1 MGIDVGFAMSIGQT
15 NPVKAPTAGGFVATR
30 WTLVLRA
37 QGATPESR
45 AALSDLCAAYY
56 EPVRRFL
63 QREGRGEDEARE
75 LAQEFFT
82 GVLARGGLGVADP
95 EKGLFRTYLL
105 GAVKHF
111 LLDQRKHAARAKR
124 GGGTVPESLDAVGED
139 GEEPTL
145 QVADTSEGMGDAW
158 FDRDWALTL
167 MARALDRLAAEFAAE
182 GKAVLYEALEPW
194 LVGDVGGATQVDV
207 GKRLGMSESAVKVA
221 VHRLRKRFREILK
234 AEISQTLP
242 EGGDPDAEL
251 GYLAEVLVRVGR
263 G

>member
-1 MGIDVGFAMSIGQT
+1 MSMQETSPGT
-15 NPVKAPTAGGFVATR
+15 TPPMGGFVPTR

-37 QGATPESR
+37 QGATAESR
-45 AALSDLCAAYY
+45 AALSDLCASYY

-63 QREGRGEDEARE
+63 QREGRDEDAARE
-75 LAQEFFT
+75 LAQEFFA

-95 EKGLFRTYLL
+95 GKGLFRTYLL

-111 LLDQRKHAARAKR
+111 LFDQRKHAARAKR
-124 GGGTVPESLDAVGED
+124 GAGAVPESLDAVGED

-167 MARALDRLAAEFAAE
+167 MARALDALAEQFRSE

-194 LVGDVGGATQVDV
+194 LVGDVGGATQLDV
-207 GKRLGMSESAVKVA
+207 GQRLGMSESAVKVA

-234 AEISQTLP
+234 AEIAQTLP
-242 EGGDPDAEL
+242 EGGDPAAEL

>member
-1 MGIDVGFAMSIGQT
+1 MSMQETSPGT
-15 NPVKAPTAGGFVATR
+15 TPPMGGFVPTR

-37 QGATPESR
+37 QGATAESR
-45 AALSDLCAAYY
+45 AALSDLCASYY

-63 QREGRGEDEARE
+63 QREGRDEDAARE
-75 LAQEFFT
+75 LAQEFFA

-95 EKGLFRTYLL
+95 GKGLFRTYLL

-124 GGGTVPESLDAVGED
+124 GAGAVPESLDAVGED

-145 QVADTSEGMGDAW
+145 QVADTTDGMGDAW

-167 MARALDRLAAEFAAE
+167 MARALDRLSAEFSAE

-194 LVGDVGGATQVDV
+194 LVGDVGGATQLDV
-207 GKRLGMSESAVKVA
+207 GQRLGMSESAVKVA

-234 AEISQTLP
+234 AEIAQTLP
-242 EGGDPDAEL
+242 EGGDPAAEL
-251 GYLAEVLVRVGR
+251 GYLAEVLVRVGQ

>member
-1 MGIDVGFAMSIGQT
+1 MSTGESITGQGQGT
-15 NPVKAPTAGGFVATR
+15 GAFVPTR
-30 WTLVLRA
+30 WSLVLRS
-37 QGATPESR
+37 QGSSPESR
-45 AALSDLCAAYY
+45 LALSDLCASYY

-75 LAQEFFT
+75 LAQEFFA

-95 EKGLFRTYLL
+95 GKGLFRTYLL

-124 GGGTVPESLDAVGED
+124 GGGAVPESLDAVGED

-145 QVADTSEGMGDAW
+145 QVADIAEGMGDAW

-167 MARALDRLAAEFAAE
+167 MARSLDRLSAEFAAE
-182 GKAVLYEALEPW
+182 GKAGLYEALEPW
-194 LVGDVGGATQVDV
+194 LVGDAGGRTQLDV

-251 GYLAEVLVRVGR
+251 GYLAEVLARVGR

>member
-1 MGIDVGFAMSIGQT
+1 MSMQETSPGT
-15 NPVKAPTAGGFVATR
+15 TPPMGGFVPTR

-37 QGATPESR
+37 QGATAESR
-45 AALSDLCAAYY
+45 AALSDLCASYY

-63 QREGRGEDEARE
+63 QREGRDEDAARE
-75 LAQEFFT
+75 LAQEFFA

-95 EKGLFRTYLL
+95 GKGLFRTYLL

-111 LLDQRKHAARAKR
+111 LFDQRKHAARAKR
-124 GGGTVPESLDAVGED
+124 GAGAVPESLDAVGED

-145 QVADTSEGMGDAW
+145 QVADTTDGMGDAW

-167 MARALDRLAAEFAAE
+167 MARALDRLSAEFSAE

-194 LVGDVGGATQVDV
+194 LVGDVGGATQLDV
-207 GKRLGMSESAVKVA
+207 GQRLGMSESAVKVA

-234 AEISQTLP
+234 AEIAQTLP
-242 EGGDPDAEL
+242 EGGDPAAEL

>member
-1 MGIDVGFAMSIGQT
+1 MNREETSPGTTPPM
-15 NPVKAPTAGGFVATR
+15 GGFVPTR

-37 QGATPESR
+37 QGATAESR
-45 AALSDLCAAYY
+45 AALSDLCASYY

-63 QREGRGEDEARE
+63 QREGRDEDAARE
-75 LAQEFFT
+75 LAQEFFA

-95 EKGLFRTYLL
+95 GKGLFRTYLL

-124 GGGTVPESLDAVGED
+124 GGGAVPESLDAVGED

-158 FDRDWALTL
+158 FDRDWALAL
-167 MARALDRLAAEFAAE
+167 MARALDALAEQFRSE
-182 GKAVLYEALEPW
+182 GKEAIHAALEPW
-194 LVGDVGGATQVDV
+194 LVGEVAGTTQLEVA
-207 GKRLGMSESAVKVA
+207 KRLGISESAVKVA
-221 VHRLRKRFREILK
+221 IHRLRKRFREILR

>member
-1 MGIDVGFAMSIGQT
+1 MNRLETSPGT
-15 NPVKAPTAGGFVATR
+15 TPPLGGFVPTR

-37 QGATPESR
+37 QGVTTESR
-45 AALSDLCAAYY
+45 AALSDLCGSYY

-63 QREGRGEDEARE
+63 QREGRDEDAARE
-75 LAQEFFT
+75 LAQEFFA

-95 EKGLFRTYLL
+95 GKGLFRTYLL

-124 GGGTVPESLDAVGED
+124 GGGHVPDSLDAVGED

-167 MARALDRLAAEFAAE
+167 MARALDALAEQFRSD
-182 GKAVLYEALEPW
+182 GKEAVYDALEPW
-194 LVGDVGGATQVDV
+194 LVGDVGGTTQLEVA
-207 GKRLGMSESAVKVA
+207 KRLGMTESAVKVA
-221 VHRLRKRFREILK
+221 VHRLRKRFREILR
-234 AEISQTLP
+234 AEIAQTLP

-251 GYLAEVLVRVGR
+251 AYLAEVLVRVGR

>member
-1 MGIDVGFAMSIGQT
+1 MAAMNGEETSQEKT
-15 NPVKAPTAGGFVATR
+15 SATGGFVPTR
-30 WTLVLRA
+30 WTLVLQA

-63 QREGRGEDEARE
+63 RREGRGEDDARE
-75 LAQEFFT
+75 LAQEFFA

-95 EKGLFRTYLL
+95 GKGLFRTYLL

-124 GGGTVPESLDAVGED
+124 GGGAVPESLDAVGED

-145 QVADTSEGMGDAW
+145 QVADTAEGMGDAW

-167 MARALDRLAAEFAAE
+167 MARALDRLAAEFQSE
-182 GKAVLYEALEPW
+182 GKGTLYEALEPW
-194 LVGDVGGATQVDV
+194 LMGDVGGATQLDV

-234 AEISQTLP
+234 AEIAQTLP

>member
-1 MGIDVGFAMSIGQT
+1 MKGEEATSANARAT
-15 NPVKAPTAGGFVATR
+15 GGFVPTR

-37 QGATPESR
+37 QGGTPESR

-63 QREGRGEDEARE
+63 LREGRDEDGARE
-75 LAQEFFT
+75 LTQEFFA
-82 GVLARGGLGVADP
+82 GVLVRGGLGIADP
-95 EKGLFRTYLL
+95 GKGRFRTYLL

-124 GGGTVPESLDAVGED
+124 GGGAVPESLDAVGED

-145 QVADTSEGMGDAW
+145 QVADTAAGMGDEW
-158 FDRDWALTL
+158 FDRDWAVAL
-167 MARALDRLAAEFAAE
+167 MARALDRLAGEFAAD
-182 GKAVLYEALEPW
+182 GKADVYAALEPW
-194 LVGDVGGATQVDV
+194 LVGDAGGSTQLEVAT
-207 GKRLGMSESAVKVA
+207 RLGMSESAVKVA

-242 EGGDPDAEL
+242 EGGDADAEL
-251 GYLAEVLVRVGR
+251 GYLAEVLVRLGR